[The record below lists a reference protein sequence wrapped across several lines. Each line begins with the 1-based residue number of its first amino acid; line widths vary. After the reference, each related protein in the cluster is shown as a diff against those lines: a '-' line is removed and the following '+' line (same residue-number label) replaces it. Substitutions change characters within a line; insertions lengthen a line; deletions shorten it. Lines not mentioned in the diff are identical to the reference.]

1 MSVAERTSEA
11 PRAAGA
17 TWGRDLLASIVVFLV
32 ALPLCMGVAI
42 ASGVPPALG
51 LLSGIIGGIVVGSLA
66 GAPLQ
71 VSGPAAGLTVIVWEI
86 VQEHGLPGMAIIV
99 MLAGLMQIAAGLL
112 RVGGWFRAVSP
123 AVIHG
128 MLGGIGCL
136 IMASQIHVVMDSGP
150 KGGGIAN
157 LMALPETI
165 TKAVLPVDG
174 STHHLAAGI
183 GILTVLTMMAWS
195 RFAPMRFKLVPAP
208 LLAVAGAMLASW
220 ALGLDIRHVTVPA
233 NLADV
238 IRWPGMQDLALLRNG
253 QIWTEALAVA
263 VIASAETLLCAT
275 AVDKLHDGPR
285 TRYDREMLAQGVGNT
300 LCGLV
305 GAIPVTGVIVR
316 SSANVEAGGRTR
328 LSAILHGVW
337 ILAFVVLLSSVLE
350 RIPVA
355 SLAAILVFTGFKLLN
370 PKAIKELAAYGR
382 SEVAVYVATVVAII
396 ATNLLEGVLIGIG
409 LALVKLLW
417 TFSRLEVGVEPGE
430 VADDQVLRLAG
441 IATFLRLPVLAR
453 ALEGIRPGSQLKVEF
468 TALEYIDPAC
478 LDLMRDWAQ
487 RHQAMG
493 GRVDVSWDSLSE
505 RYHAQRSTLQR
516 RGA

>member
-1 MSVAERTSEA
+1 MVQSTTGVPRTGEKSYA
-11 PRAAGA
+11 
-17 TWGRDLLASIVVFLV
+17 RDLLASVVVFLV

-71 VSGPAAGLTVIVWEI
+71 VSGPAAGLTVIIWEI
-86 VQEHGLPGMAIIV
+86 VQEHGLAGMAIIV
-99 MLAGLMQIAAGLL
+99 VLAGLIQIAAGLL

-136 IMASQIHVVMDSGP
+136 IMASQIHVVMDSSP

-157 LMALPETI
+157 LVALPETLA
-165 TKAVLPVDG
+165 KAILPVDG

-183 GILTVLTMMAWS
+183 GIMTVLTMMAWS
-195 RFAPMRFKLVPAP
+195 RFAPRSLKLVPAP
-208 LLAVAGAMLASW
+208 LLAVAGAILASW
-220 ALGLDIRHVTVPA
+220 ALGLSIKHVTVPA
-233 NLADV
+233 NLAEV
-238 IRWPGMQDLALLRNG
+238 VRWPSLQDLGLLSQMN
-253 QIWTEALAVA
+253 IWAEALAVA

-285 TRYDREMLAQGVGNT
+285 TKYDREMLAQGVGNT

-316 SSANVEAGGRTR
+316 SSANVEAGGKTR

-337 ILAFVVLLSSVLE
+337 ILAFVVLLSPVLE

-370 PKAIKELAAYGR
+370 PKAIKELAAYGKA
-382 SEVAVYVATVVAII
+382 EVAIYLATVVAIV

-417 TFSRLEVGVEPGE
+417 TFSRLEVAVQGE
-430 VADDQVLRLAG
+430 GDEGGQVLHLAG

-453 ALEGIRPGSQLKVEF
+453 ALEDVRPGSRLRVESD
-468 TALEYIDPAC
+468 ALEYIDPAC

-493 GRVDVSWDSLSE
+493 GHVEVSWEHLSE
-505 RYHAQRSTLQR
+505 RYHSRRRTLQV

>member
-1 MSVAERTSEA
+1 VTERTSEA
-11 PRAAGA
+11 PSAAGP

-42 ASGVPPALG
+42 ASGVPPAYG

-71 VSGPAAGLTVIVWEI
+71 VSGPAAGLTVIIWEI
-86 VQEHGLPGMAIIV
+86 VQKHGLPGMAIIV
-99 MLAGLMQIAAGLL
+99 LLAGLMQIAAGLL

-136 IMASQIHVVMDSGP
+136 IMASQLHVVMDSSP

-157 LMALPETI
+157 LMALPETL
-165 TKAVLPVDG
+165 TKAVMPVDG
-174 STHHLAAGI
+174 STHHFAAGI
-183 GILTVLTMMAWS
+183 GIMTVLTMMAWA
-195 RFAPMRFKLVPAP
+195 RFAPRRLNLVPAP
-208 LLAVAGAMLASW
+208 LLAVAGAMVASW
-220 ALGLDIRHVTVPA
+220 TLGLDIRHVTVPA

-238 IRWPGMQDLALLRNG
+238 IRWPGVQDLTLLWSG
-253 QIWTEALAVA
+253 QVWAEALAVA

-305 GAIPVTGVIVR
+305 GALPVTGVIVR
-316 SSANVEAGGRTR
+316 SSANVGAGARTR
-328 LSAILHGVW
+328 LSAVLHGVW
-337 ILAFVVLLSSVLE
+337 ILAFVVLLSSVLQ

-370 PKAIKELAAYGR
+370 PKAVKELAVYGR
-382 SEVAVYVATVVAII
+382 SEVAIYLATVVAIV

-409 LALVKLLW
+409 LALLKLLW

-430 VADDQVLRLAG
+430 VADGEVLRLAG
-441 IATFLRLPVLAR
+441 IATFLRLPVLAK
-453 ALEGIRPGSQLKVEF
+453 ALEAVRPGSHLKVEF
-468 TALEYIDPAC
+468 AGLEYIDPAC

-493 GRVDVSWDSLSE
+493 GRVDVSWDNLSE
-505 RYHAQRSTLQR
+505 RYHARRGTLHR